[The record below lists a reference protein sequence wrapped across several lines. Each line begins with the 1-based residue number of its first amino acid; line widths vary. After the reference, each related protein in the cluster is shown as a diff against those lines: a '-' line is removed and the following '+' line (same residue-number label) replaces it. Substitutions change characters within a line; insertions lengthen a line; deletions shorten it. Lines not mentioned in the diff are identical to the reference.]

1 MGRRLYLA
9 RRKHLKKK
17 EVPGK
22 KELSGGGG
30 EKNKN
35 SH

>member
-1 MGRRLYLA
+1 MHVAGEKEA
-9 RRKHLKKK
+9 PKEK

-22 KELSGGGG
+22 KKLSGGGG